1 MGQWDATTAV
11 VDDGLDPEIGLV
23 FEPNRRAFPR
33 LSAREIT
40 WLRTARLKYGPS
52 VSLID
57 LSVRGALFET
67 KLQLRPG
74 SESAL
79 ELTGRGAQ
87 TVMPFR
93 VVRCQV
99 SDLTGG
105 LRYRGAC
112 AFKRPLDLLDLQPPV
127 ATNSDEVDFLKD
139 SPSGWSKVIVRYAD
153 GKLLKGYTQ
162 DFRPARMHFHLWPSM
177 AATASERMMVP
188 LPLVKAVF
196 FVRDFTGNPAHVE
209 GQAFDKLRHGRR
221 VEVTFLDR
229 EVIVGSTLNYQ
240 PDGDGFF
247 VLPADARSNNM
258 RIFVVSGSVR
268 HVRFP

>member
-1 MGQWDATTAV
+1 VLAV
-11 VDDGLDPEIGLV
+11 SLGEGHGESGLV

-33 LSAREIT
+33 LTAREIT
-40 WLRTARLKYGPS
+40 WLRSVRLKYGPS
-52 VSLID
+52 VLLID

-67 KLQLRPG
+67 GLQLRPG

-79 ELTGRGAQ
+79 ELTGGGKQ
-87 TVMPFR
+87 TVVPFR

-112 AFKRPLDLLDLQPPV
+112 AFKRLLELGDLQPSFSP
-127 ATNSDEVDFLKD
+127 NSDDLPGD
-139 SPSGWSKVIVRYAD
+139 ILTTWHKVIVRYAD
-153 GKLLKGYTQ
+153 GNLLKGYTQ
-162 DFRPARMHFHLWPSM
+162 DFRPAQMHFHVWPSM
-177 AATASERMMVP
+177 ASAASERMMVP

-196 FVRDFTGNPAHVE
+196 FVRDFTGDSAYVE
-209 GQAFDKLRHGRR
+209 EKLFDKPRHGRKI
-221 VEVTFLDR
+221 EVTFVDR
-229 EVIVGSTLNYQ
+229 EVIMGSTLNYR

-247 VLPADARSNNM
+247 VLPADPRSNNI
-258 RIFVVSGSVR
+258 RVFVVSGSVR

>member
-1 MGQWDATTAV
+1 LDVLAV
-11 VDDGLDPEIGLV
+11 SLGEGHGENGLV

-33 LSAREIT
+33 LTAREIT
-40 WLRTARLKYGPS
+40 WLRSVRLKYGPS

-67 KLQLRPG
+67 GLQLRPG

-79 ELTGRGAQ
+79 ELTGGGKQ
-87 TVMPFR
+87 TVVPFR

-112 AFKRPLDLLDLQPPV
+112 AFKRPLELGDLQPSFSP
-127 ATNSDEVDFLKD
+127 NSDDLPGDVLTA
-139 SPSGWSKVIVRYAD
+139 WHKVIVRYAD
-153 GKLLKGYTQ
+153 GNLLKGYTQ
-162 DFRPARMHFHLWPSM
+162 DFRPAQMHFHVWPSM
-177 AATASERMMVP
+177 ASTASERMMVP

-196 FVRDFTGNPAHVE
+196 FVRDFTGDSAYVE
-209 GQAFDKLRHGRR
+209 QKDFDKPRHGRKI
-221 VEVTFLDR
+221 EVTFVDR
-229 EVIVGSTLNYQ
+229 EVIMGSTLNYQ

-247 VLPADARSNNM
+247 VLPADPRSNNI
-258 RIFVVSGSVR
+258 RVFVVSGSVR